1 MRILYFTRDYTPHDY
16 RFLASLA
23 QTDHRVFM
31 LRLERRDPQREDR
44 PVPAAI
50 EQITWRGGTRPA
62 RWQDGLGLLR
72 DLRRVIRQVHPDV
85 VHAGPIQT
93 AAFLTALSGYQPLVS
108 MSWGSDLLRD
118 VQRSRAWRW
127 ATTFTLRRT
136 RILVG
141 DCQAV
146 HQKAVQFGFPAG
158 RIVTF
163 PWGVNLQEFSPAAE
177 PDFRQRLG
185 WQEAF
190 VLLSL
195 RAWEPLYGVDV
206 LVRAFIVA
214 AQEMPELRLFL
225 LGTGSQAVDIHRL
238 IAQNGLQERVY
249 LGGQVSYANLV
260 RFYRASDLYLS
271 ASHSDGSSVSL
282 MEALACGLP
291 VLVSDIPANREWITP
306 GEQGELF
313 PDGNVTAL
321 TEAILAVARQREKL
335 VLMGRA
341 SRALAEQRAD
351 WQVNFKQ
358 LLRAYEMAVGN
369 AEGVA

>member
-44 PVPAAI
+44 PITASI
-50 EQITWRGGTRPA
+50 EQIAWRGGSRPA
-62 RWQDGLGLLR
+62 RRQDGWGLLR

-118 VQRSRAWRW
+118 AQRSRAWRW
-127 ATTFTLRRT
+127 ATVFTLRRT

-146 HQKAVQFGFPAG
+146 RQKAIQFGFPTE

-177 PDFRQRLG
+177 SDFRRRLG
-185 WQEAF
+185 WEDAF

-206 LVRAFIVA
+206 LVRAFILA
-214 AQEMPELRLFL
+214 AQQRPELRLFL
-225 LGTGSQAVDIHRL
+225 LGAGSQAPLIHQL
-238 IAQNGLQERVY
+238 VAQNGLQDRVY
-249 LGGQVSYANLV
+249 FGGQVSYASLV
-260 RFYRASDLYLS
+260 RYYHASDLYLS

-291 VLVSDIPANREWITP
+291 VLVSDIPSNREWITP
-306 GEQGELF
+306 GEQGMLF
-313 PDGNVTAL
+313 PDGSVNAL
-321 TEAILAVARQREKL
+321 AEAILAAARQPERL
-335 VLMGRA
+335 APMRRA
-341 SRALAEQRAD
+341 SRTLAEQRAN
-351 WQVNFKQ
+351 WPVNFQQ
-358 LLRAYEMAVGN
+358 LLHAYEMAVQK
-369 AEGVA
+369 EGAV